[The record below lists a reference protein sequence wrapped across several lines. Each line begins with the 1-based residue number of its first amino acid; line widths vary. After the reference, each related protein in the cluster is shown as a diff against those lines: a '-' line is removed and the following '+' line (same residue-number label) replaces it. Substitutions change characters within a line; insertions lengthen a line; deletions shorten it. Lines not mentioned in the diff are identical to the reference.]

1 MLPALNISQDC
12 CTEVTGRLAH
22 ARTRPVVYTGLNI
35 DRNERSVIATLVNT
49 KMTFIYVNYIGGGQ
63 LWDQWM
69 GMFSPQLIRRQ
80 YILG

>member
-49 KMTFIYVNYIGGGQ
+49 KMTFIYVNYIGGAT
-63 LWDQWM
+63 M
-69 GMFSPQLIRRQ
+69 GSMDGYVFTT
-80 YILG
+80 